1 MKFKKLLIVF
11 LCLCIIGFG
20 SIANSLY
27 SSSRHMNANTVIKG
41 IKVTED
47 VIGTIGSELPYTYI
61 VLEPTGD
68 YQFDPSITVDDITI
82 NLEGGLTKSISTPP
96 GPFEID
102 VDIMGTSNCEIIKD
116 LVVEIPGEFVIDYNT
131 SLPMTG
137 YTFTNSEDSTSCF
150 MVEPVGPASAMLSE
164 NKSYIFKTGEAVEKD
179 LIEVK
184 ITNESLSPLNV
195 YAPGSVF
202 MEDVYNGLSL
212 KVDSVIQTGC
222 YFKTFKLYLDG
233 TPNAAGEKVIDDL
246 KIPSDH
252 TINNVGDLNISGSI
266 TIKINDP
273 YIPSPPYIPPVD
285 EDINVK

>member
-1 MKFKKLLIVF
+1 MKFKKFLIVF

-27 SSSRHMNANTVIKG
+27 SSNKHTNADTVIKG
-41 IKVTED
+41 ITVTED
-47 VIGTIGSELPYTYI
+47 VIGAVGSELPYTYI
-61 VLEPTGD
+61 VIEPTGD
-68 YQFDPSITVDDITI
+68 YEFDTSITADDITI

-102 VDIMGTSNCEIIKD
+102 IDIMGTSTCEIVKD

-137 YTFTNSEDSTSCF
+137 YTFTNSDDSTSCF
-150 MVEPVGPASAMLSE
+150 MIEPVGPASAKLSE

-195 YAPGSVF
+195 YAPDSVF
-202 MEDVYNGLSL
+202 IDNVFNGLSL
-212 KVDSVIQTGC
+212 KVDSVVQTGS

-233 TPNAAGEKVIDDL
+233 TPTAAGEKVINDL

-252 TINNVGDLNISGSI
+252 TINDVGDIDISGSI
-266 TIKINDP
+266 NIKINDP
-273 YIPSPPYIPPVD
+273 YIPTPPYIPPV
-285 EDINVK
+285 EEGANIK